1 MRRSSV
7 DIRVQVEPNEVLPG
21 ESVEAAVRVVSPGDL
36 DVEEGRVELVFE
48 NEYTY
53 RTRGSGLLAQL
64 LWAREETVTDV
75 VLEASSRFLHRSSL
89 IADTAYEDTAIL
101 TVPETAAPSAEGAI
115 TSVRWW
121 AIATLARR
129 RGRDLRGYAEV
140 RVLSEPRLDLRRQS
154 SRRTASA
161 SSRSS

>member
-1 MRRSSV
+1 M
-7 DIRVQVEPNEVLPG
+7 
-21 ESVEAAVRVVSPGDL
+21 
-36 DVEEGRVELVFE
+36 
-48 NEYTY
+48 
-53 RTRGSGLLAQL
+53 
-64 LWAREETVTDV
+64 
-75 VLEASSRFLHRSSL
+75 
-89 IADTAYEDTAIL
+89 L